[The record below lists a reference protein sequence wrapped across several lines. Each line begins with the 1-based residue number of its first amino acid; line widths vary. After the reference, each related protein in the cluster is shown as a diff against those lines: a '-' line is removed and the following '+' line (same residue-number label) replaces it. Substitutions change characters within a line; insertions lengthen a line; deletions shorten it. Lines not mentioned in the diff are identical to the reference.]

1 MIMDDEDKA
10 IAAFK
15 DDATLDHTIGILLG
29 GLNKRKRKDLISQIA
44 KNTRDL

>member
-15 DDATLDHTIGILLG
+15 DDATLDHTY
-29 GLNKRKRKDLISQIA
+29 LNLYGKVHIIVVKD
-44 KNTRDL
+44 